1 MRHTLTRNIKT
12 PTTAIE
18 MIDIA
23 NQLVMLMTCPLGGPD
38 TERRIYKLEQALD
51 GLDNNRYRV
60 ITNLIDRKLEAYNEP
75 NEDGY
80 SAADMDQAILRGC

>member
-38 TERRIYKLEQALD
+38 DDRRIYMLEQALD
-51 GLDNNRYRV
+51 GLDSNRYKV
-60 ITNLIDRKLEAYNEP
+60 IADLINRKLEAYNEP

-80 SAADMDQAILRGC
+80 SAADMDQAILRGA